1 MGKTPISG
9 PEMAA
14 IVQEA
19 VNRLPGGFVIY
30 GPDHEILLSNERNER
45 DFSITNK
52 CLREGMSYREASRA
66 SVEAIMPELTREQ
79 STAAAD
85 HIISTLER
93 GESIEVKTP
102 NDTIMQVVE
111 LPLSFGGSVAVG
123 ADVTAL
129 RERERELK
137 RLHKQADAASEA
149 KSAFLANMSHEIRT
163 PLNGILGMTQL
174 LASTNLSEEQ
184 RDHIET
190 ILDSGK
196 TLMAILNDVLDLSKI
211 EAGRFDISPIDND
224 FDHLLRR
231 LNKLWAPR
239 AAEKGIDLVLDI
251 DPDMVSYLRFDPI
264 RVRQCVSNLVSNA
277 IKFTNRGRV
286 TITARVVPL
295 DDGALEASL
304 AIHDT
309 GVGMSEETVEKL
321 FSPFTQADASTSR
334 QYGGT
339 GLGLSISQKL
349 ARLMGG
355 DIIVTSEEGQG
366 STFTLTFRTTEG
378 ARAEDLP
385 ESADVDQ
392 TGGTRWARGLV
403 VLLVDDHPLNRKV
416 ARLFLEPLGI
426 EVVEATDGAD
436 ALRKMQAHA
445 FDVVLLDMH
454 MPVMDGPEVLARMR
468 MEGSPMRD
476 VPVIAL
482 TADSSGPDH
491 ARYAEMGANGYV
503 PKPIDQR
510 ELILE
515 IGHVLELRH
524 GRSPM
529 PQEAIE
535 IKRA

>member
-1 MGKTPISG
+1 MTEKPISG

-19 VNRLPGGFVIY
+19 VDRLPGGFIIY
-30 GPDHEILLSNERNER
+30 GPNHEILLTNEQNER
-45 DFSITNK
+45 DFPITNLG
-52 CLREGMSYREASRA
+52 LRNGLSYRDAICESVKDLRPDLDHEAAYAA
-66 SVEAIMPELTREQ
+66 SDNIVSA
-79 STAAAD
+79 
-85 HIISTLER
+85 LER
-93 GESIEVKTP
+93 GEHVEVKTAHG
-102 NDTIMQVVE
+102 TVMQVVE
-111 LPLSFGGSVAVG
+111 LPLSFGGWVAVG

-137 RLHKQADAASEA
+137 RLRKQAVAASEA

-174 LASTNLSEEQ
+174 LASTDLSDEQ

-211 EAGRFDISPIDND
+211 EAGRFDISPIDNNL
-224 FDHLLRR
+224 DHLLRR

-239 AAEKGIDLVLDI
+239 AAEKGLDLVLDI

-277 IKFTNRGRV
+277 IKFTARGTV
-286 TITARVVPL
+286 TITARVVPMG
-295 DDGALEASL
+295 DGVLEASL
-304 AIHDT
+304 SISDT
-309 GVGMSEETVEKL
+309 GLGMNAETVEKL
-321 FSPFTQADASTSR
+321 FAPFTQADASTSR

-366 STFTLTFRTTEG
+366 STFTLTFRTCEG
-378 ARAEDLP
+378 AHVEDAP
-385 ESADVDQ
+385 ESTDVDQ
-392 TGGTRWARGLV
+392 TGGTRWARGLA

-416 ARLFLEPLGI
+416 ARMFLEPLGI
-426 EVVEATDGAD
+426 EVIEAVDGAD
-436 ALRKMQAHA
+436 ALRAMQARV
-445 FDVVLLDMH
+445 FDLVLLDMH

-482 TADSSGPDH
+482 TADSLGPDNK
-491 ARYAEMGANGYV
+491 RYTEMGANGYI
-503 PKPIDQR
+503 PKPIDHR

-515 IGHVLELRH
+515 IGHVLEVRH

-529 PQEAIE
+529 PKEAIE
-535 IKRA
+535 MKRA